1 MALDDKKIVEILLA
15 ELYLDEDALKIAR
28 KEIADSRMSLVDYL
42 LSENVVS
49 KDLLGQAVA
58 EHYGIRYADL
68 SKEKITEDI
77 VNFIPEVVARARG
90 VIVFGRDVN
99 GVKVAFSD
107 PGDVEI
113 EQFVEK
119 RIGEKIIQYYALPQ
133 DFESAFGVY
142 KMGLHDSFA
151 GIIDV
156 LKNTNIQNDR
166 DQAIVDVV
174 DTLLQYA
181 YQNKASDIH
190 IEPYAKKIVVRFR
203 IDGVLHDV
211 LDLPLNLADYVL
223 TRIKVLSKMR
233 TDEHRAAQD
242 GKLRFMI
249 EGENVDVRVSILPVT
264 KGEKVVMR
272 LLSSKNR
279 EFGLVDLGLGE
290 ADLQK
295 VKKAIDNPHGMILVT
310 GPTGSGK
317 TTTLYAVLKILNK
330 RDVNIA
336 TIEDPVEYDIEG
348 VSQIQV
354 NVKSDLTFAKGL
366 RSLVRQDPDIIMVG
380 EIRDEETA
388 DIAVNSALTGHLVL
402 STLHTN
408 DAATTLPRLLDMGVE
423 PFLAASTVNVAVAQ
437 RLVRKICPKCR
448 TSYELEDIEKESLD
462 FDARVKELITKKA
475 GKKTKNLRLYKGAGC
490 EVCNHT
496 GYKGR
501 IGVFEVLVMSEE
513 IKKLILQHASSQEI
527 LKIAREQGMTSMLE
541 DGIGKVMNGI
551 TTLEEVLRVTRE

>member
-15 ELYLDEDALKIAR
+15 EQYLDEDALKIAR

-211 LDLPLNLADYVL
+211 LDLPLNLAEYVL

-242 GKLRFMI
+242 GKLRFTI

-366 RSLVRQDPDIIMVG
+366 RAIVRQDPDIIMVG

-408 DAATTLPRLLDMGVE
+408 DAATTLPRLIDMNVQ
-423 PFLAASTVNVAVAQ
+423 PFLVASTINVAIAQ
-437 RLVRKICPKCR
+437 RLVRKICTKCR
-448 TSYELEDIEKESLD
+448 ASYTIGADEKAILENYPQIKKILEKRGYKKFDKLTLYRGAGCQVCGQTGYTGRFGIFEVLEMTS
-462 FDARVKELITKKA
+462 AVKELIL
-475 GKKTKNLRLYKGAGC
+475 KN
-490 EVCNHT
+490 
-496 GYKGR
+496 
-501 IGVFEVLVMSEE
+501 
-513 IKKLILQHASSQEI
+513 ASSDAVNA
-527 LKIAREQGMTSMLE
+527 LAKEQGMTDMLE
-541 DGIGKVMNGI
+541 DGIGKALNGQ
-551 TTLEEVLRVTRE
+551 TTLGEVLRATH

>member
-15 ELYLDEDALKIAR
+15 EQYLDEDALKIAR

-211 LDLPLNLADYVL
+211 LDLPLNLAEYVL

-242 GKLRFMI
+242 GKLRFTI

-366 RSLVRQDPDIIMVG
+366 RAIVRQDPDIIMVG

-402 STLHTN
+402 STIHTN
-408 DAATTLPRLLDMGVE
+408 DAATTLPRLIDMNVQ
-423 PFLAASTVNVAVAQ
+423 PFLVASTINVAIAQ
-437 RLVRKICPKCR
+437 RLVRKICTKCR
-448 TSYELEDIEKESLD
+448 ASYTIGADEKAILENYPQIKKILEKRGYKKFDKLTLYRGAGCQVCGQTGYTGRFGIFEVLEMTS
-462 FDARVKELITKKA
+462 AVKELIL
-475 GKKTKNLRLYKGAGC
+475 KN
-490 EVCNHT
+490 
-496 GYKGR
+496 
-501 IGVFEVLVMSEE
+501 
-513 IKKLILQHASSQEI
+513 ASSDAVNA
-527 LKIAREQGMTSMLE
+527 LAKEQGMTDMLE
-541 DGIGKVMNGI
+541 DGIGKALNGQ
-551 TTLEEVLRVTRE
+551 TTLGEVLRATH

>member
-15 ELYLDEDALKIAR
+15 EQYLDEDALKIAR

-211 LDLPLNLADYVL
+211 LDLPLNLAEYVL

-242 GKLRFMI
+242 GKLRFTI

-290 ADLQK
+290 ADLKK

-366 RSLVRQDPDIIMVG
+366 RAIVRQDPDIIMVG

-408 DAATTLPRLLDMGVE
+408 DAATTLPRLIDMNVQ
-423 PFLAASTVNVAVAQ
+423 PFLVASTINVAIAQ
-437 RLVRKICPKCR
+437 RLVRKICTKCR
-448 TSYELEDIEKESLD
+448 ASYTIGADEKAILENYPQIKKILEKCGYKKFDKLTLYRGAGCQVCGQTGYTGRFGIFEVLEMTS
-462 FDARVKELITKKA
+462 AVKELIL
-475 GKKTKNLRLYKGAGC
+475 KN
-490 EVCNHT
+490 
-496 GYKGR
+496 
-501 IGVFEVLVMSEE
+501 
-513 IKKLILQHASSQEI
+513 ASSDAVNT
-527 LKIAREQGMTSMLE
+527 LAKEQGMTDMLE
-541 DGIGKVMNGI
+541 DGIGKALNGQ
-551 TTLEEVLRVTRE
+551 TTLGEVLRATH

>member
-15 ELYLDEDALKIAR
+15 EQYLDEDALKIAR

-211 LDLPLNLADYVL
+211 LDLPLNLAEYVL

-242 GKLRFMI
+242 GKLRFTI

-290 ADLQK
+290 ADLKK

-366 RSLVRQDPDIIMVG
+366 RAIVRQDPDIIMVG

-408 DAATTLPRLLDMGVE
+408 DAATTLPRLIDMNVQ
-423 PFLAASTVNVAVAQ
+423 PFLVASTINVAIAQ
-437 RLVRKICPKCR
+437 RLVRKICTKCR
-448 TSYELEDIEKESLD
+448 ASYTIGADEKAILENYPQIKKILEKRGYKKFDKLTLYRGAGCQVCGQTGYTGRFGIFEVLEMTS
-462 FDARVKELITKKA
+462 AVKELIL
-475 GKKTKNLRLYKGAGC
+475 KN
-490 EVCNHT
+490 
-496 GYKGR
+496 
-501 IGVFEVLVMSEE
+501 
-513 IKKLILQHASSQEI
+513 ASSDAVNT
-527 LKIAREQGMTSMLE
+527 LAKEQGMTDMLE
-541 DGIGKVMNGI
+541 DGIGKALNGQ
-551 TTLEEVLRVTRE
+551 TTLGEVLRATH

>member
-15 ELYLDEDALKIAR
+15 EQYLDEDALKIAR

-211 LDLPLNLADYVL
+211 LDLPLNLAEYVL

-242 GKLRFMI
+242 GKLRFTI

-366 RSLVRQDPDIIMVG
+366 RAIVRQDPDIIMVG

-402 STLHTN
+402 STIHTN
-408 DAATTLPRLLDMGVE
+408 DAATTLPRLIDMNVQ
-423 PFLAASTVNVAVAQ
+423 PFLVASTINVAIAQ
-437 RLVRKICPKCR
+437 RLVRKICTKCR
-448 TSYELEDIEKESLD
+448 ASYTIDADEKAILENYPQIKKILEKCGYKKFDKLTLYRGAGCQVCGQTGYTGRFGIFEVLEMTS
-462 FDARVKELITKKA
+462 AVKELIL
-475 GKKTKNLRLYKGAGC
+475 KN
-490 EVCNHT
+490 
-496 GYKGR
+496 
-501 IGVFEVLVMSEE
+501 
-513 IKKLILQHASSQEI
+513 ASSDAVNA
-527 LKIAREQGMTSMLE
+527 LAKEQGMTDMLE
-541 DGIGKVMNGI
+541 DGIGKALNGQ
-551 TTLEEVLRVTRE
+551 TTLGEVLRATH